1 MLGKPFFK
9 IIVPGETFSLEVY
22 EDLPGKPTSFS
33 GGMKGCFA

>member
-1 MLGKPFFK
+1 MAEFALYLSG
-9 IIVPGETFSLEVY
+9 LVY